1 MGRLPRTVSR
11 AFIEQ
16 LQQALADTPECPSEE
31 ITRTEAIRMLA
42 PQIHKMQSKG
52 YGYTAIA
59 SLLSEKG
66 FAVNSKGLKSYLRQ
80 AKGAVRKRPLGK
92 EKEAQHANGGGSRD
106 RSESQHG
113 IRTRQDSATPAAP
126 ERSATESSTRREN
139 MPGISIGPSPLP
151 AARPALPRQASVQAD
166 ANAQRRSAFI
176 PRKDREE
183 I

>member
-1 MGRLPRTVSR
+1 MGRRPRTVSR

-16 LQQALADTPECPSEE
+16 LQQALADTPECPAEE
-31 ITRTEAIRMLA
+31 ITRTEAIRILA

-59 SLLSEKG
+59 ALLSEKG

-92 EKEAQHANGGGSRD
+92 EKEGKHANGGGSRD

-113 IRTRQDSATPAAP
+113 IRTRQDSATPAGLKAVP
-126 ERSATESSTRREN
+126 RSRRRGVRMCLEFH
-139 MPGISIGPSPLP
+139 PVPVGYL
-151 AARPALPRQASVQAD
+151 RQG
-166 ANAQRRSAFI
+166 RRCRGKH
-176 PRKDREE
+176 PY
-183 I
+183 

>member
-1 MGRLPRTVSR
+1 MGRRPRTVSR

-16 LQQALADTPECPSEE
+16 LQQALADTPECRSEE

-59 SLLSEKG
+59 ALLSEKG
-66 FAVNSKGLKSYLRQ
+66 FAVTSKGLKTYLRE

-92 EKEAQHANGGGSRD
+92 EKQGQHANGGGFSD
-106 RSESQHG
+106 RSENQHG
-113 IRTRQDSATPAAP
+113 IRTRQDSGPRAAP
-126 ERSATESSTRREN
+126 ESSATESSTRREN
-139 MPGISIGPSPLP
+139 LPGIATGPSPLP
-151 AARPALPRQASVQAD
+151 AARPALPRQASAPGD

>member
-1 MGRLPRTVSR
+1 MGRRPRTVSR
-11 AFIEQ
+11 AFIKQ
-16 LQQALADTPECPSEE
+16 LQQALADIPECRSEE
-31 ITRTEAIRMLA
+31 ITRTEAIRILT

-113 IRTRQDSATPAAP
+113 IRSRQDSATPAAP

-139 MPGISIGPSPLP
+139 MPGISTGPSPLP
-151 AARPALPRQASVQAD
+151 AARPALSRQASVQAD
-166 ANAQRRSAFI
+166 ANPQRRSAFI